1 VVVVERV
8 HTAVTVQGLTLK
20 KILRPLLAGAG
31 LAGGLV
37 AANRALQNAPLPT
50 NALGGTRRR
59 WNWRGHEI
67 FATEAGEGPL
77 VLLVHGIYT
86 GCSSYEY
93 RELFP
98 LLAERHRVVAFDLLG
113 CGLSDKPNV
122 AYTTELF
129 VQQIVDAIDA
139 FGDEPTALVGSS
151 LGAAFAIRAAMRA
164 SDRVARLAAICP
176 TGLGGILD
184 RDAPLGNSPVTAF
197 FRSPLVGEGIF
208 NVLASKPS
216 IRRFLEHRVYG
227 NAHRVTPEIVD
238 QYYALTHQPGA
249 RYVPAAFA
257 GGMLNCDVAR
267 DLPFLMMP
275 LLILWGEKAPA
286 TSPRTNAEEFLRLAK
301 GARLATFAESGLL
314 PQEEEP
320 VAVDEALEEF
330 LSPIPH

>member
-1 VVVVERV
+1 VPKVNV
-8 HTAVTVQGLTLK
+8 K
-20 KILRPLLAGAG
+20 KVLRPLLAGAG
-31 LAGGLV
+31 LAGGLA

-59 WNWRGHEI
+59 WTWRGHEI

-77 VLLVHGIYT
+77 VLLIHGVYA
-86 GCSSYEY
+86 GCSSYEF
-93 RELFP
+93 RALFP
-98 LLAERHRVVAFDLLG
+98 LLAQRHRVVAFDLLG
-113 CGLSDKPNV
+113 CGLSDKPNL

-129 VQQIVDAIDA
+129 VEQIIDAIEA

-164 SDRVARLAAICP
+164 SDRVSRLAALCP
-176 TGLGGILD
+176 TGLGGVLD
-184 RDAPLGNSPVTAF
+184 HDAPLATSPVTAL
-197 FRSPLVGEGIF
+197 FRSPLLGEGIF

-216 IRRFLEHRVYG
+216 IRRFLERRVYG
-227 NAHRVTPEIVD
+227 SPDHVTPEVVD

-249 RYVPAAFA
+249 RYVPAAFV

-275 LLILWGEKAPA
+275 LLIMWGEKAPA
-286 TSPRTNAEEFLRLAK
+286 MSPRSNAEEFLRLAK
-301 GARLATFAESGLL
+301 GARLVTFAESGLL
-314 PQEEEP
+314 PHEEEP